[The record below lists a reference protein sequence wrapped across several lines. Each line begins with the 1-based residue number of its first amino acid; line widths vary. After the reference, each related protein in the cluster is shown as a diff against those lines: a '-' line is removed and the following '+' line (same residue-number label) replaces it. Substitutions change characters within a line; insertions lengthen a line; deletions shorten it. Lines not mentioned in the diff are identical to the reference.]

1 MKCREYINKIGD
13 ILSSIA
19 VFLSLYGIYK
29 QAESVK
35 NKKNK
40 LTAIFPIMLV
50 LTLFLRLPTI
60 LCIAFENKSG
70 WFSVIILLL
79 KMIGLIYL
87 SYLSI

>member
-1 MKCREYINKIGD
+1 MKCHEYINKIGD

-50 LTLFLRLPTI
+50 ITLFLRLPTI
-60 LCIAFENKSG
+60 LCIAFEHKSG

>member
-1 MKCREYINKIGD
+1 MKCPEYIYNVGD
-13 ILSSIA
+13 ILSTLA
-19 VFLSLYGIYK
+19 VFLSLYGIYI

-35 NKKNK
+35 NKKGK

-60 LCIAFENKSG
+60 LCIAFEHKSG